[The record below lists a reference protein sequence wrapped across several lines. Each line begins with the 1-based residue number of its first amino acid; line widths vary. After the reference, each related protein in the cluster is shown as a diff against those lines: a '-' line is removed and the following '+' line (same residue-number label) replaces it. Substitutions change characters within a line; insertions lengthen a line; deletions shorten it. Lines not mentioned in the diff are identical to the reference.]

1 MAARLGNVL
10 FWLGIIIAVGY
21 VLAVGYVATG
31 LSEAGTLLVF
41 AVPTITVAVGWAPR
55 YILGGSFRVPTL
67 EEAKARFK
75 SSWR

>member
-31 LSEAGTLLVF
+31 FPMRGV
-41 AVPTITVAVGWAPR
+41 
-55 YILGGSFRVPTL
+55 
-67 EEAKARFK
+67 
-75 SSWR
+75 